1 MKKVAVAAFALLAV
15 FLASV
20 LMPCALTAPDSSSP
34 VLGATSDAETDPDF
48 LPDGKGGV
56 RGTVMVRD
64 WPVENYSLV
73 FEEVEWNENN
83 EMVLTGMTYN
93 FEVSDVNG
101 AYSEIVNPGYY
112 NIKAISTSQEVV
124 SYPTLVTVTEGKW
137 NEGAEGKGINFTFVR
152 SYTFHGNVSFE
163 RMMLSGVNV
172 SLTPTSGGTANVT
185 QTDENGH
192 YQFNNLTGGA
202 YEILFQKSG
211 FADERQIVDITVQ
224 PYLNIPMERT
234 GLPGINGFILEYDFQ
249 HSMMVIGLVGMVV
262 MIAISLGVR
271 YYLTRNP
278 NMMLNDEAEGRS
290 ED

>member
-20 LMPCALTAPDSSSP
+20 LMPCALTAPDSSAP
-34 VLGATSDAETDPDF
+34 VLGATSDTDIEFEMGEGGVTGEVKMRQSPVTEYTLKFVDIDTPPEEMKITEF
-48 LPDGKGGV
+48 NIKDDDGKYAVALAHGRYNVSVTTPKGSEV
-56 RGTVMVRD
+56 VTSAT
-64 WPVENYSLV
+64 PVEV
-73 FEEVEWNENN
+73 KVGEW
-83 EMVLTGMTYN
+83 TK
-93 FEVSDVNG
+93 DVNFKF
-101 AYSEIVNPGYY
+101 E
-112 NIKAISTSQEVV
+112 
-124 SYPTLVTVTEGKW
+124 
-137 NEGAEGKGINFTFVR
+137 R
-152 SYTFHGNVSFE
+152 SYTFHGNVSYE
-163 RMMLSGVNV
+163 RAYLSGVNV
-172 SLTPTSGGTANVT
+172 YLTPIGGTSKNVT

-192 YQFNNLTGGA
+192 YQFEDLQGGA

-211 FADERQIVDITVQ
+211 FADERQIIDITVQ

-249 HSMMVIGLVGMVV
+249 HSMMVVGLVGMVV

-278 NMMLNDEAEGRS
+278 NMMLNDDAEGRS